1 MDGASL
7 PPAGPSILIL
17 VVFRVKFMVKGVKD
31 WGCCRL
37 APSRHVPGH
46 WLENVGLDFVSFVF
60 LTSDT
65 HG

>member
-1 MDGASL
+1 MNGASL
-7 PPAGPSILIL
+7 LPAGPSILIS
-17 VVFRVKFMVKGVKD
+17 VVLRVKFTVRGMKN

-37 APSRHVPGH
+37 APSHHLPGH